1 MTGPFADPADGSAR
15 WVRLCHRS
23 RLEESRPLALDVP
36 QIQPDPRVCLAL
48 NEGRPVAMLDRCPH
62 RDLRL
67 SGGLVRDG
75 LLTCPGHFW
84 RFSLDDGRRTDLP
97 TEQVSLYPTETDD
110 QGWVWALVPVP
121 AERVSIRQWLLEQA
135 RAGSP
140 ESRMPD

>member
-1 MTGPFADPADGSAR
+1 
-15 WVRLCHRS
+15 
-23 RLEESRPLALDVP
+23 
-36 QIQPDPRVCLAL
+36 
-48 NEGRPVAMLDRCPH
+48 MLDRCPH